1 MERHVVV
8 TLSTGTWPETHGWP
22 LLDLHVVKP
31 EDEDITGPS
40 YASQRLEELICAPRG
55 K

>member
-8 TLSTGTWPETHGWP
+8 TLSTGTWPETYDWP
-22 LLDLHVVKP
+22 LLNLHDVKP
-31 EDEDITGPS
+31 EDEYNTGPS
-40 YASQRLEELICAPRG
+40 YASQRLEELVRAPGG